1 MAPRPL
7 TWLGI
12 REGHRKVTRFK
23 LSGSTENK
31 GKMWSKHDGSL
42 TSKTLPPTHKSTTLP
57 PFSTLQ
63 HPAGVGAQWLE
74 VLLGFLRAFSDRV
87 LKIWPVTTGFP
98 SVSEAAQ
105 DAQLRAKVALL
116 GQGDHCV
123 PLGSRGAKMGDTQ
136 SNPWQGSGATT
147 ETQDSS
153 QPNLCP
159 QQPGITGHHTKRPGK
174 ARQGRESRVP
184 LQLLST

>member
-1 MAPRPL
+1 MLLLQRMAPWPL

-12 REGHRKVTRFK
+12 REGHTKVTRFR
-23 LSGSTENK
+23 LSGSTEDK
-31 GKMWSKHDGSL
+31 GKMWSKHDSSL

-57 PFSTLQ
+57 PSSTLQ

-74 VLLGFLRAFSDRV
+74 VLLGFLRASSDRV

-98 SVSEAAQ
+98 SVSEVAQ

-136 SNPWQGSGATT
+136 SNPCQGSGATT
-147 ETQDSS
+147 ETRQLTAYSV
-153 QPNLCP
+153 PTATRRHWTP
-159 QQPGITGHHTKRPGK
+159 HKK
-174 ARQGRESRVP
+174 ARKD
-184 LQLLST
+184 